1 MTLHAFRLPA
11 HAQHM
16 VRRFLPLLLAGST
29 GISGVICASCEDE
42 LVGVRPSDVVFP
54 DSGISYGQHVEVLF
68 QQSCAAARC
77 HGGVDPAGELN
88 LESPSYR
95 SLLDHRPRL
104 VLSGDG
110 ANSLLVLRLTGAVGE
125 RMPLRLT
132 PLTENQT
139 KGIKRWIDEGA
150 VNN

>member
-1 MTLHAFRLPA
+1 M
-11 HAQHM
+11 
-16 VRRFLPLLLAGST
+16 
-29 GISGVICASCEDE
+29 ICASCEDA

-54 DSGISYGQHVEVLF
+54 DSGVSYSRHVEVLF
-68 QQSCAAARC
+68 QQSCAAPQC
-77 HGGVDPAGELN
+77 HGGSTPAGELN

-95 SLLDHRPRL
+95 ALLDHRPRL

-110 ANSLLVLRLTGAVGE
+110 ANSLIVLRLTGEVGE

-132 PLTENQT
+132 PLNNNQV
-139 KGIKRWIDEGA
+139 KGIMRWIDEGA